1 MVEMVYCP
9 KCGIENVDDAKFCVN
24 CGAEIVRISDKRI
37 QSQRMIEKDKIQRRV
52 KKENKHSLKSV
63 LSNTT
68 FVATIIILVAIIC
81 FSLGFLF
88 GDLYSEEN
96 KDNNKGNS
104 IVTIDAQQ
112 FRSMVNISADPS
124 NLTCIGNI
132 AIADAGDTLQVTG
145 TIDELEVKHDN
156 YVGEYTTIV
165 LDTSGGMGLAVY
177 GMGNITN
184 KYHIGDEI
192 QIKTHIIS
200 CQGHYTDLYGREWT
214 LSGEFMKEEFIDGEF
229 AFELVIPQNQ
239 IEKI

>member
-9 KCGIENVDDAKFCVN
+9 KCGSENVDDAKFCVN
-24 CGAEIVRISDKRI
+24 CGAEIVVLGDKKI
-37 QSQRMIEKDKIQRRV
+37 QGQRAVEKNKIQRKI
-52 KKENKHSLKSV
+52 KKENKYLLKSV

-68 FVATIIILVAIIC
+68 LVVTIIILVAIIC
-81 FSLGFLF
+81 FSVGFLF
-88 GDLYSEEN
+88 GDLYNGGN
-96 KDNNKGNS
+96 KENNKGNS

-112 FRSMVNISADPS
+112 FRNMVNISADPS
-124 NLTCIGNI
+124 NLTCVGNI
-132 AIADAGDTLQVTG
+132 AIADAGDILQVTG
-145 TIDELEVKHDN
+145 TIDELEVKHDD

-200 CQGHYTDLYGREWT
+200 CQGHYTDLYGREWA